1 MGVKGMYSKNDE
13 FKKSVGLLFYYS
25 KVSLRFRGHI
35 KIQILFIPIMPTIY
49 SIKNKNVWPL
59 FDLPYSIQPED
70 EIYGSAVLWIQIHSD
85 LDPGCC
91 PNLDPDPYP
100 GLYSMHYPFWK
111 KKIKIILEK
120 KNSFEKRIF
129 FNNYKNKMS
138 PTEICLLSWD
148 SE

>member
-25 KVSLRFRGHI
+25 KVSLHFRGHI

-70 EIYGSAVLWIQIHSD
+70 EIYGSKYIWIWIQDVVPIWIRIHIQGYTVQYALSILKEID
-85 LDPGCC
+85 KNNFREKKFL
-91 PNLDPDPYP
+91 
-100 GLYSMHYPFWK
+100 WK
-111 KKIKIILEK
+111 KD
-120 KNSFEKRIF
+120 IF
-129 FNNYKNKMS
+129 
-138 PTEICLLSWD
+138 
-148 SE
+148 